1 MKVRNNI
8 LKESKVAV
16 RILPTSLL
24 ALMPAV
30 LNSSTPVKYMPLNA
44 QELTEVVAPIPTE
57 DVATIEFAQVQ
68 QAKPKQILPGIID
81 STSIQFKKTYKME
94 GKNYT
99 LYFIDSAKEVRPKK
113 NIVTDIFL
121 IPEDF
126 SYIYKFGESR
136 NYPPRLKKFIY
147 HDLGDPENKDYCSA
161 LLHERRCDKNG
172 ENSRFLE
179 REVRLPD
186 DVANDIIG
194 LFSGDTELRVL
205 DRMLSMFTLV
215 DER

>member
-1 MKVRNNI
+1 MKVKYNTQKGSGVARVI
-8 LKESKVAV
+8 LSTV
-16 RILPTSLL
+16 LL
-24 ALMPAV
+24 TTPAM
-30 LNSSTPVKYMPLNA
+30 LNSSTPAKYLPMNDK
-44 QELTEVVAPIPTE
+44 ELTEAAAQVPAE
-57 DVATIEFAQVQ
+57 DVATIDFAQIQ

-81 STSIQFKKTYKME
+81 STSIQYKKTYKME
-94 GKNYT
+94 GRNYT

-126 SYIYKFGESR
+126 SYIYIFGESR

-194 LFSGDTELRVL
+194 LANGDLGLLML
-205 DRMLSMFTLV
+205 DRMASMFSTV
-215 DER
+215 KH

>member
-1 MKVRNNI
+1 MKVKYNTQKGSGVARVI
-8 LKESKVAV
+8 LSTV
-16 RILPTSLL
+16 LL
-24 ALMPAV
+24 TTPAM
-30 LNSSTPVKYMPLNA
+30 LNSSTPAKYLPMNDK
-44 QELTEVVAPIPTE
+44 ELTEAAAQVPAE
-57 DVATIEFAQVQ
+57 DVATIDFAQIQ

-94 GKNYT
+94 GRNYT

-194 LFSGDTELRVL
+194 LANGDLGLFML
-205 DRMLSMFTLV
+205 DRMASMFSTV
-215 DER
+215 KH

>member
-1 MKVRNNI
+1 MKVKYNTQKGSGVARVI
-8 LKESKVAV
+8 LSTV
-16 RILPTSLL
+16 LL
-24 ALMPAV
+24 TMTPV
-30 LNSSTPVKYMPLNA
+30 MLNSSRPVKYLPMNDH
-44 QELTEVVAPIPTE
+44 ELTEVAAQIPTE
-57 DVATIEFAQVQ
+57 DVATIDFAQVQ

-126 SYIYKFGESR
+126 SYIHKSGEAR
-136 NYPPRLKKFIY
+136 NYPPMLEKFIY

-161 LLHERRCDKNG
+161 LLHEQRCDKNG
-172 ENSRFLE
+172 ENSEFIY

-194 LFSGDTELRVL
+194 LANGDLGLLML
-205 DRMLSMFTLV
+205 DRMASMFSTV
-215 DER
+215 KH

>member
-1 MKVRNNI
+1 MKVKYNTQKGSGVARVI
-8 LKESKVAV
+8 LSTV
-16 RILPTSLL
+16 LL
-24 ALMPAV
+24 TTPAM
-30 LNSSTPVKYMPLNA
+30 LNSSTPVKYLPMND
-44 QELTEVVAPIPTE
+44 QELTEAAAQIPAE
-57 DVATIEFAQVQ
+57 DVTTIDFAQIQ

-186 DVANDIIG
+186 DVANDIIALKSGEMG
-194 LFSGDTELRVL
+194 LLIL
-205 DRMLSMFTLV
+205 DRMASMFSTV
-215 DER
+215 KH

>member
-1 MKVRNNI
+1 MKVKYNTQKGSGVARVI
-8 LKESKVAV
+8 LSTV
-16 RILPTSLL
+16 LL
-24 ALMPAV
+24 TMTPV
-30 LNSSTPVKYMPLNA
+30 MLNSSRPVKYLPMND
-44 QELTEVVAPIPTE
+44 QELTEVVAQIPSE
-57 DVATIEFAQVQ
+57 DVATIDFAQAQ

-194 LFSGDTELRVL
+194 LANGDLGLLML
-205 DRMLSMFTLV
+205 DRMASMFSTV
-215 DER
+215 KH

>member
-1 MKVRNNI
+1 MKVKYNTQKGSGVARVI
-8 LKESKVAV
+8 LSTV
-16 RILPTSLL
+16 LL
-24 ALMPAV
+24 TTPAM
-30 LNSSTPVKYMPLNA
+30 LNSSTPVKYLPMND
-44 QELTEVVAPIPTE
+44 QELTEAAAQVPAE
-57 DVATIEFAQVQ
+57 DVATIDFAQIQ

-81 STSIQFKKTYKME
+81 STSIQLKKTYKME

-121 IPEDF
+121 IPENF

-186 DVANDIIG
+186 DVANDIIALKSGEMG
-194 LFSGDTELRVL
+194 LLIL
-205 DRMLSMFTLV
+205 DRMASMFSTV
-215 DER
+215 KH

>member
-1 MKVRNNI
+1 MKVKYNTQKGSGVARVI
-8 LKESKVAV
+8 LSTV
-16 RILPTSLL
+16 LL
-24 ALMPAV
+24 TTPAM
-30 LNSSTPVKYMPLNA
+30 LNSSTPAKYLPMNDK
-44 QELTEVVAPIPTE
+44 ELTEAAAQVPAE
-57 DVATIEFAQVQ
+57 DVATIDFAQIQ

-194 LFSGDTELRVL
+194 LANGDLGLLML
-205 DRMLSMFTLV
+205 DRMASMFSTV
-215 DER
+215 KH

>member
-1 MKVRNNI
+1 MKVKYNTQKGSGVARVI
-8 LKESKVAV
+8 LSTV
-16 RILPTSLL
+16 LL
-24 ALMPAV
+24 TTPAM
-30 LNSSTPVKYMPLNA
+30 LNSSTPAKYLPMNDK
-44 QELTEVVAPIPTE
+44 ELTEAAAQVPAE
-57 DVATIEFAQVQ
+57 DVATIDFAQIQ

-94 GKNYT
+94 GRNYT

-136 NYPPRLKKFIY
+136 NYPPRLKNFIY
-147 HDLGDPENKDYCSA
+147 HDLGDPENKDYCTA
-161 LLHERRCDKNG
+161 ILHEQRCDKNG
-172 ENSRFLE
+172 ENSEFIY

-194 LFSGDTELRVL
+194 LANGDLGLFML
-205 DRMLSMFTLV
+205 DRMASMFSTV
-215 DER
+215 KH